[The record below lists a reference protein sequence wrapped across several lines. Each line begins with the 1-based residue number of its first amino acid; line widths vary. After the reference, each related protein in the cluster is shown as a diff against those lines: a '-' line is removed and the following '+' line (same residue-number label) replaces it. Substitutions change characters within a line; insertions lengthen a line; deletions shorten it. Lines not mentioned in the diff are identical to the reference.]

1 MLFRSYCVIGLSFIC
16 ILSLIFYKITQ
27 EVKYNELNN
36 FTKLEEP
43 KSEKKKIVMAIP
55 YNPKNNIA
63 NI

>member
-1 MLFRSYCVIGLSFIC
+1 MNIN
-16 ILSLIFYKITQ
+16 K

-36 FTKLEEP
+36 FTKLEDS